1 MHGVLWLNLAKLEK
15 KEKKF
20 VGAKSIFKK
29 LRGNEPLNEAERQ
42 VVCNMVDEFTTVSL
56 CSAEVGQHIVKKVK
70 ELNNHRHT
78 KKACKKEN
86 RPGCRQFSFY
96 ALPKCNIMFQVQ
108 DASISIRS
116 YTVSMSAFARRG
128 AEGS

>member
-86 RPGCRQFSFY
+86 RPGCRQIFFLCI
-96 ALPKCNIMFQVQ
+96 A
-108 DASISIRS
+108 
-116 YTVSMSAFARRG
+116 
-128 AEGS
+128 